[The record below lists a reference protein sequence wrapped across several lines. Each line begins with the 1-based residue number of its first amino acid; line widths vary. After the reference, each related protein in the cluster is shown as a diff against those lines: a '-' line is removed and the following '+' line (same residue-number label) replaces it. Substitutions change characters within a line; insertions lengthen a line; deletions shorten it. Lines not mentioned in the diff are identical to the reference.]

1 MRSTGVVERD
11 LSIKEGDD
19 YNSFVLK
26 VALEDSD
33 KVKDTALCPK
43 GVYVRRYYPARK

>member
-1 MRSTGVVERD
+1 MRSTGVVEHE

-33 KVKDTALCPK
+33 KVKDPALWPK
-43 GVYVRRYYPARK
+43 CVYVRRYYAARK